1 MRKLLFTALVCC
13 TVGSLSAQEYSNAA
27 EQANRL
33 NALVKAYP
41 QTASLKSLTKTNGGK
56 DIWLLTIGSGKT
68 EQKPAIAVIGG
79 VEGNHLL
86 GIELAIGFAEQLLKA
101 SGSDSV
107 KNLLA
112 RTTYYVFPNMS
123 PDAMEQYFAKL
134 RNGRNGNAT
143 ATDDDRDGKIDE
155 DGWDDLDGDGKITF
169 LRIESVTGDYKIHP
183 DDARVLIK
191 ADISKGEKGKYKL
204 LTEGIDND
212 KDGQFNEDGEGGI
225 AFNKNLTYN
234 HRTFASGAG
243 DYPASEK
250 ETRAMLDFLYDA
262 FNVYAV
268 VSFGSNNNLSNPI
281 PYNPQAAAQRIVAG
295 LLEPDAKVNGMV
307 SDLYNKVTGTKDAP
321 RNNTTGGDVLS
332 WGYFHYGRYSFSTP
346 GWWVPK
352 TRPDT
357 TKKEKAF
364 TVEDVTANYL
374 RWASQQGITNTFTEW
389 KTIQH
394 PDFPGQK
401 VEVGGMDPYVMINPP
416 YKMVEPV
423 VKKHTD
429 FLVKLASHQPE
440 IDVINLKT
448 EKLTNGLTRVSLD
461 VINKGGMSTHSKLG
475 ERSYF
480 IKKVKVA
487 FQTSGKQEV
496 IGGKKIHLLNS
507 IDANGSESFSWVIK
521 GTGKLV
527 IEAGCPTA
535 GTKSIEVTL

>member
-1 MRKLLFTALVCC
+1 MRKLLFTALVCWAS
-13 TVGSLSAQEYSNAA
+13 GSLPAQDYSNAA

-68 EQKPAIAVIGG
+68 EHKPAIAVIGG

-86 GIELAIGFAEQLLKA
+86 GTELAIGFAEQLLKA
-101 SGSDSV
+101 SGTDSI
-107 KNLLA
+107 KNLLS

-123 PDAMEQYFAKL
+123 PDAMEQYFSKL
-134 RNGRNGNAT
+134 RNGRTGNAT
-143 ATDDDRDGKIDE
+143 ATDDDRDGKTDE

-169 LRIESVTGDYKIHP
+169 LRVESVTGDYKVHP

-191 ADISKGEKGKYKL
+191 ADFSKGEKGKYKL

-234 HRTFASGAG
+234 HKTFAPGAG

-321 RNNTTGGDVLS
+321 RSNVTGGDVLS

-357 TKKEKAF
+357 AKKEKAF

-374 RWASQQGITNTFTEW
+374 RWAAQQGITNTFTEW

-401 VEVGGMDPYVMINPP
+401 VEVGGVDPYVMMNPP

-423 VKKHTD
+423 VKKHTE

-440 IDVINLKT
+440 ISIENLKT
-448 EKLTNGLTRVSLD
+448 EKLANGLTRVSLD
-461 VINKGGMSTHSKLG
+461 LINKGGLSTHSKLG

-487 FQTSGKQEV
+487 VQTSGKQEV
-496 IGGKKIHLLNS
+496 VGGRKIHLLNS
-507 IDANGSESFSWVIK
+507 IDANGSESFNWVIK

-535 GTKSIEVTL
+535 GNTSIEVNL

>member
-1 MRKLLFTALVCC
+1 MRKLLFTALVCFAA
-13 TVGSLSAQEYSNAA
+13 GSALAQDYSNAA

-41 QTASLKSLTKTNGGK
+41 QTASLKSLAKTNGGK
-56 DIWLLTIGSGKT
+56 DIWLLTIGTGKT
-68 EQKPAIAVIGG
+68 EHKPAIAVIGG

-86 GIELAIGFAEQLLKA
+86 GTELAIGFAEQLLKA
-101 SGSDSV
+101 SGTDSV

-123 PDAMEQYFAKL
+123 PDAMEQYFSKL

-143 ATDDDRDGKIDE
+143 AADDDRDGKTGE

-169 LRIESVTGDYKIHP
+169 LRIESVTGDYKLHP

-234 HRTFASGAG
+234 HKTFAPGAG

-332 WGYFHYGRYSFSTP
+332 WAYFHYGRYSFSTP

-357 TKKEKAF
+357 AKKEKAF

-374 RWASQQGITNTFTEW
+374 RWASQQGISNTFTEW

-401 VEVGGMDPYVMINPP
+401 VEVGGVDPYVMMNPP

-429 FLVKLASHQPE
+429 FLVKLALHQPE
-440 IDVINLKT
+440 IDVINVKT
-448 EKLTNGLTRVSLD
+448 EKLANGLTRVSLD
-461 VINKGGMSTHSKLG
+461 VVNKGGLSTHSKLG

-487 FQTSGKQEV
+487 VQTSGKQEV
-496 IGGKKIHLLNS
+496 VGGRKIHLLNS

-535 GTKSIEVTL
+535 GNKSIEVTL

>member
-1 MRKLLFTALVCC
+1 MRKLLFTALLCY
-13 TVGSLSAQEYSNAA
+13 TAGSVLAQDYSNTG
-27 EQANRL
+27 EQTNRL

-56 DIWLLTIGSGKT
+56 DIWLLTIGTGKT
-68 EQKPAIAVIGG
+68 ESKPAIAVIGG

-86 GIELAIGFAEQLLKA
+86 GAELAIGFAEQLLKA
-101 SGSDSV
+101 SATDSI
-107 KNLLA
+107 KNLLS

-123 PDAMEQYFAKL
+123 PDAMDQYFSKL
-134 RNGRNGNAT
+134 RNGRTANAT
-143 ATDDDRDGKIDE
+143 ATDDDRDGKTDE
-155 DGWDDLDGDGKITF
+155 DAWEDMDGDGKITF
-169 LRIESVTGDYKIHP
+169 LRVESVTGDYKLHP

-234 HRTFASGAG
+234 HKTFAPGAG

-262 FNVYAV
+262 FNVYVV
-268 VSFGSNNNLSNPI
+268 VSFGSNNNLSNAI

-374 RWASQQGITNTFTEW
+374 RWASQQGINNAFTEW

-401 VEVGGMDPYVMINPP
+401 VEVGGIDPYMMMNPP

-461 VINKGGMSTHSKLG
+461 VVNKGGMSTHSKLG

-480 IKKVKVA
+480 IKKIKVA
-487 FQTSGKQEV
+487 VQTSGKQEV
-496 IGGKKIHLLNS
+496 VGGRKIHLLNS

-521 GTGKLV
+521 GTGKLF

-535 GTKSIEVTL
+535 GNKSIEVTL

>member
-1 MRKLLFTALVCC
+1 MITTLLCWIAGNIC
-13 TVGSLSAQEYSNAA
+13 AQDYSNATQ
-27 EQANRL
+27 QASRL
-33 NALVKAYP
+33 DALAKAYP
-41 QTASLKSLTKTNGGK
+41 QMASLKSLTKTNGGK
-56 DIWLLTIGSGKT
+56 DIWLLTIGTGKT
-68 EQKPAIAVIGG
+68 ETKPAIAVIGG

-86 GIELAIGFAEQLLKA
+86 GAELAIGFAEQLLKG
-101 SGSDSV
+101 SGTDSIRA
-107 KNLLA
+107 LLN

-123 PDAMEQYFAKL
+123 PDAMEQYFGKL
-134 RNGRNGNAT
+134 RYDRTGNAT
-143 ATDDDRDGKIDE
+143 TTDEDRDGKTDE
-155 DGWDDLDGDGKITF
+155 DGWDDLDGNAKISF
-169 LRIESVTGDYKIHP
+169 MRVESVTGDYKLHP

-204 LTEGIDND
+204 MSEGADND
-212 KDGQFNEDGEGGI
+212 KDGLFNEDAEGGI
-225 AFNKNLTYN
+225 AFNKNLTYV
-234 HRTFASGAG
+234 HKTFAAGAG

-268 VSFGSNNNLSNPI
+268 VSFGSNNNLSTPI

-321 RNNTTGGDVLS
+321 RSNVTGGDVLS

-374 RWASQQGITNTFTEW
+374 RWASQQGIANTFTEW

-401 VEVGGMDPYVMINPP
+401 VEVGGVDPYVLNNPP
-416 YKMVEPV
+416 YKMADDV
-423 VKKHTD
+423 VKKHTT
-429 FLVKLASHQPE
+429 FLVKLASHQAE
-440 IDVINLKT
+440 IDIVNLKT
-448 EKLTNGLTRVSLD
+448 EKLANGLTRISLD
-461 VINKGGMSTHSKLG
+461 VVNKGALSTHSKLG

-487 FQTSGKQEV
+487 VQTSGKQEV
-496 IGGKKIHLLNS
+496 VGGRKISLLNS
-507 IDANGSESFSWVIK
+507 IEANGSSSFSWVVK

-527 IEAGCPTA
+527 VEAGCPTA
-535 GTKSIEVTL
+535 GTKTIEVNL

>member
-13 TVGSLSAQEYSNAA
+13 AAGSVLAQDYSNTA

-41 QTASLKSLTKTNGGK
+41 QSASLKSLTKTNGGK

-68 EQKPAIAVIGG
+68 ENKPAIAVIGG

-86 GIELAIGFAEQLLKA
+86 GTELAIGFAEQLLKA
-101 SGSDSV
+101 SGTDSI
-107 KNLLA
+107 KNLLS

-123 PDAMEQYFAKL
+123 PDAMEQYFSKL
-134 RNGRNGNAT
+134 RNGRTGNAT
-143 ATDDDRDGKIDE
+143 TTDDDRDGKTDE

-169 LRIESVTGDYKIHP
+169 LRVESVTGDYKVHP

-225 AFNKNLTYN
+225 TFNKNLTYN
-234 HRTFASGAG
+234 HKTFAPGAG

-268 VSFGSNNNLSNPI
+268 VSFGTNNNLSNPI
-281 PYNPQAAAQRIVAG
+281 PYNPQAASQRIVAG

-307 SDLYNKVTGTKDAP
+307 SDLYNKVTGSKDAP
-321 RNNTTGGDVLS
+321 RTNVTGGDVLS

-357 TKKEKAF
+357 AKKEKAF
-364 TVEDVTANYL
+364 TVEDVNANYL
-374 RWASQQGITNTFTEW
+374 RWAAQQGITNTFTEW

-401 VEVGGMDPYVMINPP
+401 VEVGGIDPYVMMNPP

-423 VKKHTD
+423 VKKHTE
-429 FLVKLASHQPE
+429 FLVKLATHQPE
-440 IDVINLKT
+440 IGIENLKT
-448 EKLTNGLTRVSLD
+448 EKLANGLTRVSLD
-461 VINKGGMSTHSKLG
+461 LINKGGLSTHSKLG

-480 IKKVKVA
+480 IKKIKVA
-487 FQTSGKQEV
+487 VQTSGKQEV
-496 IGGKKIHLLNS
+496 VGGRKIHLLNS

-535 GTKSIEVTL
+535 GNTSIEVTL

>member
-1 MRKLLFTALVCC
+1 MRKLLFTALVCYAA
-13 TVGSLSAQEYSNAA
+13 GSVLAQDYSNTA

-41 QTASLKSLTKTNGGK
+41 QSASLKSLTKTNGGK

-68 EQKPAIAVIGG
+68 ENKPAIAVIGG

-86 GIELAIGFAEQLLKA
+86 GTELAIGFAEQLLKA
-101 SGSDSV
+101 SGTDSI
-107 KNLLA
+107 KNLLS

-123 PDAMEQYFAKL
+123 PDAMEQYFSKL
-134 RNGRNGNAT
+134 RNGRTGNAT
-143 ATDDDRDGKIDE
+143 ATDDDRDGKTDE

-169 LRIESVTGDYKIHP
+169 LRIESVTGDYKLHP

-234 HRTFASGAG
+234 HKTFAPGAG

-321 RNNTTGGDVLS
+321 RSNVTGGDVLS

-357 TKKEKAF
+357 AKKEKAF

-374 RWASQQGITNTFTEW
+374 RWAAQQGIANTFTEW

-401 VEVGGMDPYVMINPP
+401 VEVGGVDPYAMMNPP

-423 VKKHTD
+423 VKKHTE
-429 FLVKLASHQPE
+429 FLVKLATHQPE
-440 IDVINLKT
+440 IGIENLKT
-448 EKLTNGLTRVSLD
+448 EKLANGLTRVSLD
-461 VINKGGMSTHSKLG
+461 LINKGGLSTHSKLG

-480 IKKVKVA
+480 IKKIKLAV
-487 FQTSGKQEV
+487 QTSGKQEV
-496 IGGKKIHLLNS
+496 VGGRKIHLLNS

-535 GTKSIEVTL
+535 GNTSIEVNL

>member
-1 MRKLLFTALVCC
+1 MRKLLFTALVCFAA
-13 TVGSLSAQEYSNAA
+13 GSALAQDYSNAA

-41 QTASLKSLTKTNGGK
+41 QTASLRSLTKTNGGK
-56 DIWLLTIGSGKT
+56 DIWLLTIGTGKT
-68 EQKPAIAVIGG
+68 EHKPAIAVIGG

-86 GIELAIGFAEQLLKA
+86 GTELAIGFAEQLLKA
-101 SGSDSV
+101 SGTDSV

-143 ATDDDRDGKIDE
+143 ATDDDRDGKTDE

-169 LRIESVTGDYKIHP
+169 LRIESVTGDYKLHP

-234 HRTFASGAG
+234 HKTFAPGAG

-332 WGYFHYGRYSFSTP
+332 WAYFHYGRYSFSTP

-357 TKKEKAF
+357 AKKEKVF

-374 RWASQQGITNTFTEW
+374 RWASQQGISNTFTEW

-401 VEVGGMDPYVMINPP
+401 VEVGGVDPYVMMNPP

-429 FLVKLASHQPE
+429 FLVKLAAHQPE

-448 EKLTNGLTRVSLD
+448 EKLANGLTRVSLD
-461 VINKGGMSTHSKLG
+461 VVNKGGLSTHSKLG

-487 FQTSGKQEV
+487 VQTSGKQEV
-496 IGGKKIHLLNS
+496 VGGRKIHLLNS

-535 GTKSIEVTL
+535 GNKSIEVTL